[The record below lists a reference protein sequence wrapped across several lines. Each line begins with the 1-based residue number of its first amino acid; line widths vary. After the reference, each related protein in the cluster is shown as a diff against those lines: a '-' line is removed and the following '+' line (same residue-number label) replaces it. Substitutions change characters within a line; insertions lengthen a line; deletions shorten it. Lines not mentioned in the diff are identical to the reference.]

1 MQSHQTLVYLHQAK
15 DQGRARP
22 VPTNNPKRFKGWVPA
37 AVDVPESVLDHS
49 AKLVAATLAD
59 RFEGKP
65 ISGSAIARA
74 VGRDVRH
81 VRHVRSWLA
90 HAESLGL
97 VQQTDTRRGWIPA
110 TS

>member
-1 MQSHQTLVYLHQAK
+1 M
-15 DQGRARP
+15 
-22 VPTNNPKRFKGWVPA
+22 PA
-37 AVDVPESVLDHS
+37 AVDVPESVLDDG

-81 VRHVRSWLA
+81 VRLWLA
-90 HAESLGL
+90 HAEALGL

-110 TS
+110 TR